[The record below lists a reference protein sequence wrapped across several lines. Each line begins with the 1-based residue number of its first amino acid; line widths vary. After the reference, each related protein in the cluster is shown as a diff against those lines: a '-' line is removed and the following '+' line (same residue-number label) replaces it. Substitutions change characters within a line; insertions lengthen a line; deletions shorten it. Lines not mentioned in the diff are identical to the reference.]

1 MQRKWLIL
9 APGALLAVGLLGC
22 GGGEEPAATET
33 AEAPAETA
41 QMEYTEIDPATTG
54 TLKGVVK
61 FEGEAPAR
69 RPLTNIQT
77 DPECAEMHDSPP
89 LSETV
94 VVNENG
100 TLRNVALFVSDGLEA
115 NYRPAPQAVEIDQVG
130 CVYTPHVVVVQV
142 GQTLRVKNSD
152 PTTHNVHPLPEFN
165 PESNQSQR
173 PNASDDIVYQKEEL
187 MLPVK
192 CNIHPWM
199 RAYVNVVDNPFFAVT
214 GDDGSFE
221 ISGIPAG
228 TYTFTAAHEK
238 YENQDQSITITAG
251 ETAEIEFTF
260 SE

>member
-1 MQRKWLIL
+1 MQRLGRNWAATL
-9 APGALLAVGLLGC
+9 ALAVALVGC
-22 GGGEEPAATET
+22 GGGEPAATDAPET
-33 AEAPAETA
+33 PPAGSA
-41 QMEYTEIDPATTG
+41 VEYTEIDPATTG
-54 TLKGVVK
+54 TLRGVVK
-61 FEGEAPAR
+61 FDGDAPKR

-77 DPECAEMHDSPP
+77 DPECAALHDSPP

-94 VVNENG
+94 VVNEDG
-100 TLRNVALFVSDGLEA
+100 TLRNVALFISDGLQG
-115 NYRPAPQAVEIDQVG
+115 NYRPANAAVEIDQVG
-130 CVYTPHVVVVQV
+130 CVYTPHVVVVQI

-152 PTTHNVHPLPEFN
+152 PTTHNVHPLPQFN

-173 PNASDDIVYQKEEL
+173 PNAMDDIAYQKEEL

-228 TYTFTAAHEK
+228 TYSLTAAHEK
-238 YENQDQSITITAG
+238 YANQDQSITITAG
-251 ETAEIEFTF
+251 ETTEVEFSF